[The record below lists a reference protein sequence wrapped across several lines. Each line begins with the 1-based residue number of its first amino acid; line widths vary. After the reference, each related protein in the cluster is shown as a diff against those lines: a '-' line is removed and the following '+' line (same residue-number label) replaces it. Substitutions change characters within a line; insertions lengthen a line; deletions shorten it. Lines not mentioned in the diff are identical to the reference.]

1 MISRVINPLIS
12 VVIPIFKVEKYINR
26 CIDSITIQT
35 YSNLEIILVDDGS
48 PDSCGLICDDYA
60 KKDIRIIVIH
70 KENGGLS
77 DARNV
82 GIEIAKGDYITFI
95 DSDDYVD
102 INYIEVLYDLTQKF
116 DAPLSVSS
124 FSHFKEEGGK
134 IEKDKGESI
143 TNVLSVNEAIETM
156 FYQDKFE
163 TSAWGKLY
171 KKELFGHDI
180 RYPKG
185 MLYEDLPTT
194 YKLMLKAGRIAYTT
208 QRTYHYLLRGDSIQC
223 SGFSPRKMDILKVA
237 DMIVPDIKNNHP
249 ELYES
254 LKCRLFSA
262 YMNIFLQTKEGD
274 EYSGILWKRI
284 VAYRWSVLNNRRARK
299 KAIVA
304 ALISTLG
311 KSMIRHCF
319 SLINIRNKI

>member
-1 MISRVINPLIS
+1 MQEPLIS
-12 VVIPIFKVEKYINR
+12 IIVPIFKVEQYLRK
-26 CIDSITIQT
+26 CIDSIIEQT

-48 PDSCGLICDDYA
+48 PDNCGLICDEYA
-60 KKDIRIIVIH
+60 TKDIRIIVIH

-77 DARNV
+77 DARNG
-82 GIEIAKGDYITFI
+82 GIDIAKGEYITFI

-116 DAPLSVSS
+116 DASLSVSS
-124 FSHFKEEGGK
+124 FSHFKEEGGE
-134 IEKDKGESI
+134 IEKDKGRVI
-143 TNVLSVNEAIETM
+143 TNVLSANEAIETM

-194 YKLMLKAGRIAYTT
+194 YKLMLKAVRIAYTT

-223 SGFSPRKMDILKVA
+223 SAFNPKKMDILKVA
-237 DMIVPDIKNNHP
+237 DMIIPDIRNNHP

-254 LKCRLFSA
+254 LKCRLFCA
-262 YMNIFLQTKEGD
+262 YMNIFLQTEKDSAYQE
-274 EYSGILWKRI
+274 ILWKEI
-284 VAYRWSVLNNRRARK
+284 KGYRWGILKDRNARK
-299 KAIVA
+299 KAIIA
-304 ALISTLG
+304 ALISILG
-311 KSMIRHCF
+311 QSAVRYCF
-319 SLINIRNKI
+319 SLINIRN